1 MNLLAFFKL
10 IRWKNLLLILYVQLL
25 LKFVAFPSFN
35 IETFL
40 TPFQFVVLVISI
52 LLITAAGY
60 IINDISDIKTDLIN
74 KPKRVIIS
82 KHITIEKAQ
91 QLYLWLNSVGII
103 AGIGLS
109 LNVEKPSYTFI
120 FIGASLL
127 LYYYSKKFKSK
138 PLIGNLIVS
147 FLIALNIL
155 ILYIFDINK
164 TINSTNQQL
173 LINIILSLSFFAF
186 FLNLV
191 RELLKDIEDVNGD
204 YNLNM
209 RTLPILIGE
218 KRVKRIASFLCLI
231 PLSLLIYFVVNFAT
245 TFKFT
250 ALYLI
255 ASTIIPLLYIVI
267 KLNSAKTKNEFQKLS
282 SLLKLIMLLGISAI
296 IIFSFNQ
303 YQ

>member
-1 MNLLAFFKL
+1 MNLLIFFKL
-10 IRWKNLLLILYVQLL
+10 IRWKNLLLILYVQFL
-25 LKFVAFPSFN
+25 LKFVAFRSFN

-191 RELLKDIEDVNGD
+191 RELIKDIEDVNGD

-209 RTLPILIGE
+209 KTLPILIGE

-231 PLSLLIYFVVNFAT
+231 PLSLLICFVVNFAT
-245 TFKFT
+245 IFKIT
-250 ALYLI
+250 IVYLI
-255 ASTIIPLLYIVI
+255 PTTILPILFVLL
-267 KLNSAKTKNEFQKLS
+267 KLTSAKSKKDFQKLS
-282 SLLKLIMLLGISAI
+282 SLLKIIMFLGVNAI
-296 IIFSFNQ
+296 IIFSLNQ
-303 YQ
+303 